1 MRTLMYIGSI
11 AMIAA
16 GIFCF
21 ANGSATFISLAF
33 VIGIVFAVMGII
45 EILTGRRA
53 NFDAFGGGV
62 NLMTDGVLMLIFGVV
77 VLSGQVTDDF
87 TANMLFAM
95 WLVIEG
101 VLAVGK
107 NAIDLTSNNNV
118 DTAEFVLDI
127 AILLLGIY
135 MFFDNR
141 LININSIFLLGATM
155 MLLGLRRFKMAF
167 EIQYNRTGFLTGNQ
181 EKLEAAEEAEKR
193 ALAKAK
199 EGIREQKIAQKRIAS
214 IKEDIAQERSV
225 IREATIRKQ
234 MAEEENEK

>member
-21 ANGSATFISLAF
+21 ANGSVAFISIAF
-33 VIGIVFAVMGII
+33 IIGIVFGIMGII

-62 NLMTDGVLMLIFGVV
+62 NLVTDGVLMLIFGIVI
-77 VLSGQVTDDF
+77 LSGQVTDNF
-87 TANMLFAM
+87 TAIMLFAM
-95 WLVIEG
+95 WMVFEG
-101 VLAVGK
+101 VLAAGRNVTD
-107 NAIDLTSNNNV
+107 ITSNAKV
-118 DTAEFVLDI
+118 DTAELVLEI

-135 MFFDNR
+135 MFFDSR
-141 LININSIFLLGATM
+141 LLSINAIFLLGATM

-167 EIQYNRTGFLTGNQ
+167 EIQYNKTGFMTGNQ

-199 EGIREQKIAQKRIAS
+199 EGIREQKIAQKRIAN

-225 IREATIRKQ
+225 IREATLRKQ